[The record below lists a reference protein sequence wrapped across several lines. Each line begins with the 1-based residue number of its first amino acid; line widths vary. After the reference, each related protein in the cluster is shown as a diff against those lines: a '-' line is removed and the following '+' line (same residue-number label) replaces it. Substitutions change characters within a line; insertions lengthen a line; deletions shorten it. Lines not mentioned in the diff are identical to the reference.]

1 MAGVSGL
8 VGPHILPGPVI
19 DCLIGRWPRRQ
30 HGNDSNDSKGKT
42 ASVCIPN
49 SYTNR
54 PASLSFSCPCLL
66 IAQDTFARSC
76 IFIFI
81 LHPSS
86 SCSSWVTLTLFP
98 VRPNA
103 QNMSNNLV
111 VFVDNMKST
120 FFPQSHGPGHHNRS
134 RLLPVRVSAA

>member
-1 MAGVSGL
+1 VAGVSGL

-19 DCLIGRWPRRQ
+19 DCLIGRWQRRQ

-86 SCSSWVTLTLFP
+86 FIFMFVLGYLDFVPRTPKRPKQVKDARRLHRRYEINIRSPKPRTRSS
-98 VRPNA
+98 
-103 QNMSNNLV
+103 
-111 VFVDNMKST
+111 
-120 FFPQSHGPGHHNRS
+120 
-134 RLLPVRVSAA
+134 